1 MVIGTACSC
10 PAAEPESRSSQLG
23 SPLLALNRQPSCL
36 FQKWR
41 HDLRVA
47 TCFSPPASPLAD
59 PLLDLLPARCA
70 CKIAQK
76 SHPLFIP
83 DSSTSFRSCSVD
95 A

>member
-1 MVIGTACSC
+1 MQLPGGRARVQIQSVGVPSSGSQQ
-10 PAAEPESRSSQLG
+10 AAK
-23 SPLLALNRQPSCL
+23 LLIP
-36 FQKWR
+36 K
-41 HDLRVA
+41 VA
-47 TCFSPPASPLAD
+47 ARLEGGDCFSPPASPLAD